1 MFFPLFTLS
10 WQQTC
15 DSICGLQRTILRAR
29 WQEERMCTREKES
42 DRKWRKLP
50 QATCG
55 WAAHCNHVD
64 TGEQGGT
71 VHIYIVWWFQQ
82 GSGKVNTDTCD
93 RSDCEQR
100 QSEERGNLFFGYHS
114 VCIYFAKQMHIFISN
129 SPCPFWLPDCDSFAW
144 FRKNTGLSRHTG
156 WGDMLWMSLWEQLH
170 VPDHIR
176 E

>member
-1 MFFPLFTLS
+1 MTTNLWLNLWFTENNIKS
-10 WQQTC
+10 TVT
-15 DSICGLQRTILRAR
+15 GGKNVYEREGK
-29 WQEERMCTREKES
+29 WQEMKKIATSYMWVSRTLQPCRHGRTGRNCTY
-42 DRKWRKLP
+42 
-50 QATCG
+50 
-55 WAAHCNHVD
+55 
-64 TGEQGGT
+64 
-71 VHIYIVWWFQQ
+71 IYIVWWFQQ